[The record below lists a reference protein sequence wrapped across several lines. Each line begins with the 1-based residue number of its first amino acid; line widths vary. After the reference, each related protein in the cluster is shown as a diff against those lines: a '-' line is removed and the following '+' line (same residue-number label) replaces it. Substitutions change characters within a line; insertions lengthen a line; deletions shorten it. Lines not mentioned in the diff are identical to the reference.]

1 MHASQNAEYQKF
13 VPAFVSLLREAMQ
26 LRGRGLEDGDYYDEA
41 KRIKNEMLKMINAQ
55 AKDPGLQKY
64 QDIFRRHPERIF
76 QWAENRSVPAEN
88 NMSERGVRRTVIA
101 RKVCGGSQSKD
112 ALMVREVL
120 QSVIESLRLRCADPV
135 AKLTEALDAYAVDP
149 GICIPDLLFPLPTH
163 KAELSRR
170 RAGTRRV

>member
-76 QWAENRSVPAEN
+76 QWAENRSVPAEKTCPN
-88 NMSERGVRRTVIA
+88 AASDGRSSHGRFAADHRVR
-101 RKVCGGSQSKD
+101 
-112 ALMVREVL
+112 
-120 QSVIESLRLRCADPV
+120 
-135 AKLTEALDAYAVDP
+135 
-149 GICIPDLLFPLPTH
+149 
-163 KAELSRR
+163 
-170 RAGTRRV
+170 TR